1 MKRIISPGLLS
12 PQIGGKG
19 NENNSVGSEPNQSRC
34 RAILIFPAH
43 TKAHYWL
50 HWWHTNFGLRFW
62 REVLEPDNKSIL
74 IALRWSANV
83 NVLCSG
89 NVSQTWKLTF
99 QDSPLRPWPEGKDGF
114 FLFCFLNGWLRRG
127 IIYRIQVMLEINKE
141 ETYKVIKCTCITS
154 PAPLLCSHYFLLLS
168 FSEIPIQSDGG
179 HILPGSQQIVL
190 FSLCQP
196 HPHDVQGKPLILWF
210 REKFQVCI

>member
-1 MKRIISPGLLS
+1 MKRITSPGLLS

-154 PAPLLCSHYFLLLS
+154 PAPLYVHIISYCCPFQRFLFKVMVGTFCLEASKLSYF
-168 FSEIPIQSDGG
+168 PYVN
-179 HILPGSQQIVL
+179 PT
-190 FSLCQP
+190 P
-196 HPHDVQGKPLILWF
+196 TMF
-210 REKFQVCI
+210 RGNL